1 MNGRICIPYTE
12 SIRSVYG
19 PYHSTWGVMI
29 IQMRWSFWFNV
40 WNVHWFGEN
49 LTFLLI
55 FFFLFRNTEN
65 KSDKE
70 IHERNRWYGFRW
82 WRITLGWSIVFYHRE
97 SDRKQIQSIHSR
109 IIKENKDFFPWRLY
123 WSTRRSTQSIIYAS
137 KKYMVDQNFTD
148 NLLNLD
154 RLKIKADYFYGSH
167 LLFYSRCQWFKSH
180 QNSIRSPGRNIR
192 YCTVVF
198 VPYF

>member
-1 MNGRICIPYTE
+1 MNGRICTVYRVNT
-12 SIRSVYG
+12 IRIRTVSFDLG
-19 PYHSTWGVMI
+19 SDDNSDEMI
-29 IQMRWSFWFNV
+29 ILIQCLKRALIRRESDV
-40 WNVHWFGEN
+40 SSN
-49 LTFLLI
+49 L
-55 FFFLFRNTEN
+55 FFLFRNTEN